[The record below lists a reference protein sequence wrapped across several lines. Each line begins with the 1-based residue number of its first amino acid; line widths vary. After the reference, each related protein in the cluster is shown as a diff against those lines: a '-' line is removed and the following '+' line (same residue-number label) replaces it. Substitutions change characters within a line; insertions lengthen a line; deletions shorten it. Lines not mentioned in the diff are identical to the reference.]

1 MKKKFLIWTMLLFSC
16 VLLQGKVLIP
26 QWEMRFHGRCAEML
40 DHAVMDAGLA
50 MDVRLDKDSL
60 PPCAIHVIHDTV
72 CLGDTA
78 RLFARTDM
86 EPPYTLRWYADCELT
101 HLLKTEIITDSAWS
115 YYDTGGIVRRTFL
128 FTTVE
133 EGLCPRVEG
142 LCADTLD
149 VWDSAAMTHG
159 VVVAEVRACHSVF
172 IHDAVCQSQTAN
184 YDDPYGVAPLFAS
197 TEELDDALR
206 HAGTYIFTRPFSEDG
221 IHFFDSIFTLTVLPP
236 PHRDTAVTISSLSS
250 DFFSWHDKKYWE
262 SGHYA
267 YLTKTSE
274 GCDSLD
280 ILHLT
285 VLDVDISGGEICKG
299 NSIVLEI
306 SASEQS
312 SSYWEDVIPEP
323 VHVGDVVCVDGAV
336 LSPSEFYESGRLPKG
351 VVFYVDESGLHGL
364 AVALTSFSLPFAN
377 QPMLSLSMSLAANY
391 SDAVLDMNGMGN
403 TLILKQQSEEAESN
417 GFEGEAIAASHC
429 YYYDHRISAT
439 GSDPFGWYLP
449 SLGECNILYDNMF
462 EVNNTLWQLQYYY
475 APAQLLQEGSYW
487 SSTVRQNGYA
497 WAFSTS
503 GGIFSEEMDVEN
515 LVRAIIAF

>member
-1 MKKKFLIWTMLLFSC
+1 M
-16 VLLQGKVLIP
+16 
-26 QWEMRFHGRCAEML
+26 
-40 DHAVMDAGLA
+40 
-50 MDVRLDKDSL
+50 
-60 PPCAIHVIHDTV
+60 
-72 CLGDTA
+72 
-78 RLFARTDM
+78 
-86 EPPYTLRWYADCELT
+86 
-101 HLLKTEIITDSAWS
+101 
-115 YYDTGGIVRRTFL
+115 

-142 LCADTLD
+142 LCDDTLD

-172 IHDAVCQSQTAN
+172 IHDEVCQSQTAN

-197 TEELDDALR
+197 SEELDDALR

-250 DFFSWHDKKYWE
+250 DFFSWHDKTYWE

-267 YLTKTSE
+267 YLTTLPD

-285 VLDVDISGGEICKG
+285 VLDVDITGGEICKG

-312 SSYWEDVIPEP
+312 NSYWEDVIPLP

-336 LSPSEFYESGRLPKG
+336 LSLSNFFESGKLPKG

-364 AVALTSFSLPFAN
+364 AVALTSFSLPFAD
-377 QPMLSLSMSLAANY
+377 QPMSYPSMPLAANY
-391 SDAVLDMNGMGN
+391 TDAVLDMDGMDN
-403 TLILKQQSEEAESN
+403 TLILNQQSEDTGSS
-417 GFEGEAIAASHC
+417 GFGGEAIAASHC
-429 YYYDHRISAT
+429 YYYDHRISAI

-475 APAQLLQEGSYW
+475 GPAQLLQEGNYW
-487 SSTVRQNGYA
+487 SSTVRQSGYA

-503 GGIFSEEMDVEN
+503 GSIFSEEMDAEN